1 MEKTINWKQY
11 APEFQSHEF
20 TCRCGCKLNNM
31 HDDFMRKL
39 SKARK
44 IANIPFN
51 ITSGC
56 RCASHNRKE
65 GGSIS
70 SDHLTGRGVDI
81 RVTNS
86 KHRWIIINALLE
98 VGFNRVGI
106 AKTFIHAGD
115 ETRNTSEVMW
125 MY

>member
-1 MEKTINWKQY
+1 MEKAINWKQY

-20 TCRCGCKLNNM
+20 TCRCGCGLNNM

-39 SKARK
+39 ARARK
-44 IANIPFN
+44 IANIPFI

-65 GGSIS
+65 GGSSS
-70 SDHLTGRGVDI
+70 SDHLTGRGADI
-81 RVTNS
+81 RCKRS
-86 KHRWIIINALLE
+86 GDRWIIMDAL
-98 VGFNRVGI
+98 VKAGFNRIGV

-115 ETRNTSEVMW
+115 EPRNPPNVIW
-125 MY
+125 LY